1 MNEKPVDNAIE
12 RRVVAGEVRAKKAE
26 SGPTVLAGYA
36 ALFNRETVIEGWY
49 PFREVIL
56 PGAFTETIK
65 SDDVRGLFN
74 HSPDHVLGRTANG
87 TVRLAEDSLGL
98 GYEIDLNAD
107 DPDAVSVGAKV
118 ARGDV
123 SQSSFA
129 FQVAEEE
136 WDESEVKAGKL
147 PLRKI
152 KRVSPLFDVSA
163 VTYPAYAET
172 TVSARAE
179 ARAKALSASPD
190 PPEPAKVAP
199 VPFVPSKETAA
210 RGMVLHQ
217 RKLRCRGQHAA

>member
-1 MNEKPVDNAIE
+1 MGSKATNTIE
-12 RRVVAGEVRAKKAE
+12 RRTVSGDVRAKKADD
-26 SGPTVLAGYA
+26 GPTILSGYA
-36 ALFNRETVIEGWY
+36 ALFNRETVIDGWY

-56 PGAFTETIK
+56 PGAFGETIK

-74 HSPDHVLGRTANG
+74 HSPDHVLGRTTNG
-87 TVRLAEDSLGL
+87 TVRLSEDTLGL
-98 GYEIDLNAD
+98 QYEIDLNAA

-129 FQVAEEE
+129 FQVAEEQ

-152 KRVSPLFDVSA
+152 IRVAPLYDVSP
-163 VTYPAYAET
+163 VTYPAYADT

-179 ARAKALSASPD
+179 ARAKELAPPAEVKA
-190 PPEPAKVAP
+190 PEPPKPRTFAEDP
-199 VPFVPSKETAA
+199 GS
-210 RGMVLHQ
+210 R
-217 RKLRCRGQHAA
+217 LRQMSL